1 MNAVIKKYMSKIGKK
16 GGLKSRRTLD
26 PETARLMVDVREA
39 RRAFKQFYS
48 QCFWSSPIDYIVKSE
63 DIQWVA
69 KQIMTHGGR
78 EGWIIGA
85 KLCR

>member
-1 MNAVIKKYMSKIGKK
+1 MSKIGQKR
-16 GGLKSRRTLD
+16 GLKSRRTLD
-26 PETARLMVDVREA
+26 PKTARLMVDLREA
-39 RRAFKQFYS
+39 RRAFKKYYN
-48 QCFWSSPIDYIVKSE
+48 QCFWSSPSDYIVKSK

-78 EGWIIGA
+78 EGWKIGA